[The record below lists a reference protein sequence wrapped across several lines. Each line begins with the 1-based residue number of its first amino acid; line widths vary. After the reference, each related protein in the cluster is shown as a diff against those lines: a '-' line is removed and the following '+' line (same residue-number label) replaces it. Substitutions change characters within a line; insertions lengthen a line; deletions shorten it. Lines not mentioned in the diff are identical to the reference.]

1 VKRLENLKIF
11 VTGGSRGIGAG
22 IVKKL
27 ALEGAQVGFSYT
39 TKPDLAEKVLAELA
53 GSGHFS
59 IKMDVSDEASVQSGF
74 KQALEKL
81 GRIDGLV
88 NNAGITKDQLLL
100 RMKTE
105 EFDQVMNT
113 NLRGTYLCTK
123 EATRPM
129 LKARKGSLVHITSVV
144 GQMGQAGQ
152 ANYAASKAGIE
163 AFSKSVA
170 LELASRSIRSN
181 CVAPGFIET
190 DMTAA
195 LSPAQREAI
204 SKGIPLQSIG
214 KTEDVAAAVC
224 FLLSDESIY
233 VTGQTIGV
241 NGGLFMP
248 S

>member
-1 VKRLENLKIF
+1 MKRLENFKIF

-22 IVKKL
+22 IALKL
-27 ALEGAQVGFSYT
+27 AQEGAQVALSYT
-39 TKPDLAEKVLAELA
+39 SKPDLAQKVVSELP

-59 IKMDVSDEASVQSGF
+59 LKMDISDETSVQTGF
-74 KQALEKL
+74 KEIFEKFGNL
-81 GRIDGLV
+81 DGLV

-105 EFDQVMNT
+105 DFDQVIQT
-113 NLRGTYLCTK
+113 NLRGVFLCTK

-129 LKARKGSLVHITSVV
+129 LKARKGSIVNITSVI

-170 LELASRSIRSN
+170 LELASRNIRSN

-195 LSPAQREAI
+195 MNETQKEAI
-204 SKGIPLQSIG
+204 TQAVPLQSIG
-214 KTEDVAAAVC
+214 QAEDVAAAVC
-224 FLLSDESIY
+224 FLLSDESRY
-233 VTGQTIGV
+233 VTGQTISV

-248 S
+248 